1 MLRTLFA
8 IIAFVCLAN
17 RALFGIEEYKRL
29 AIERNNDL
37 HMYSMCEQVD
47 YKKIGRHAQL
57 CADLEHR
64 LQSSIFF
71 HTTKAVV
78 DDTLYRE
85 ATLNGIAQTGLGIIL
100 LCLGSTVYNRYV
112 KLPADH
118 YGLPQV
124 QTKGGI
130 KQD

>member
-1 MLRTLFA
+1 MIRTVFA
-8 IIAFVCLAN
+8 VIAFVCLAN
-17 RALFGIEEYKRL
+17 RALFGMEEYKRL

-57 CADLEHR
+57 CADLERR

-71 HTTKAVV
+71 LTTKEVV

-85 ATLNGIAQTGLGIIL
+85 ATLKGIAQTGLGIIL
-100 LCLGSTVYNRYV
+100 LCIGSTMYNRYV
-112 KLPADH
+112 RLPTDH
-118 YGLPQV
+118 YGLPTV
-124 QTKGGI
+124 TKGI

>member
-1 MLRTLFA
+1 MLKTVFVV
-8 IIAFVCLAN
+8 IALVCFAN
-17 RALFGIEEYKRL
+17 RALFGMEEYKRL

-57 CADLEHR
+57 CADLERR

-85 ATLNGIAQTGLGIIL
+85 ATLNGIAQTGLVIIL

-118 YGLPQV
+118 FGLPQV
-124 QTKGGI
+124 QTKGI

>member
-1 MLRTLFA
+1 MIKTGFTIFLF
-8 IIAFVCLAN
+8 ICLAN
-17 RALFGIEEYKRL
+17 RLLFGMEEYKRL
-29 AIERNNDL
+29 AIERNNDY

-85 ATLNGIAQTGLGIIL
+85 ATLHGIAQTGLGIIL
-100 LCLGSTVYNRYV
+100 LCLGSSVYNRYV
-112 KLPADH
+112 KERRGFELPHTRKA
-118 YGLPQV
+118 L
-124 QTKGGI
+124 